1 MFETLERIL
10 KCNSIFKPC
19 EHDDFGNGLW
29 PDELRFLFHTTS
41 ESGILLCVNQLTTL
55 NQTL

>member
-55 NQTL
+55 NQT